1 MTPQAMVLA
10 AGFGTRLWPLTLD
23 RAKPAVPLIG
33 RPLVTHVLD
42 WLHTHGVQNAVVNT
56 SYKAQSVERAAAL
69 SAISVAFS
77 PENEPVG
84 TAGALG
90 LARDRGL
97 LRPDRDTII
106 ANGKLYLELDLE
118 AALNAHRAQGAAVTM
133 VLRQN
138 KNRAHFR
145 EVLVDDGRVV
155 GFGEGRIP
163 SGESPLSFTGI
174 HIVSP
179 VVLAQ
184 MQAEL
189 SDTIRDVYPPYIE
202 AGQVHAHIDDGRWWE
217 LSTPE
222 RYLEVHQQAWTLG
235 LAERPPGGNVCW
247 TGGTI
252 HPDAEVTDCVVG
264 AGVTL
269 GPQVALSRC
278 VVVKKELLTAGQT
291 PPRPGYA
298 LDSLWVCPLQ
308 APTNGP
314 AA

>member
-1 MTPQAMVLA
+1 MTHQAMVLA

-33 RPLVTHVLD
+33 RPLLTHVLD
-42 WLHTHGVQNAVVNT
+42 WLHGFGVNNAVVNT
-56 SYKAQSVERAAAL
+56 SYQAQSVERAASV
-69 SAISVAFS
+69 SAMPVAFS
-77 PENEPVG
+77 PEDKPIG

-97 LRPDRDTII
+97 LRPDLDTII

-118 AALNAHRAQGAAVTM
+118 AALRAHRVAGAAVTM
-133 VLRQN
+133 VLRPN
-138 KNRAHFR
+138 PTRAHFR
-145 EVLVDDGRVV
+145 EVLVDEGRIV

-163 SGESPLSFTGI
+163 RGESPLSFTGI

-179 VVLAQ
+179 EVLGE

-189 SDTIRDVYPPYIE
+189 SDTIRDIYPKHIE
-202 AGQVHAHIDDGRWWE
+202 ARQVLGHIDDGRWWE

-222 RYLEVHQQAWTLG
+222 RYLEVHQQAWAEGLG
-235 LAERPPGGNVCW
+235 KRRAGGNVCW
-247 TGGTI
+247 PGSTI
-252 HPDAEVTDCVVG
+252 HPRAEVTDCILG
-264 AGVTL
+264 TGVTL
-269 GPQVALSRC
+269 GPQVELNRC

-298 LDSLWVCPLQ
+298 LDGLWVCPLE
-308 APTNGP
+308 PTNGP